1 MAAYKKAKR
10 IVEPA
15 IKTLERRIHSWDRSR
30 YVHRISFDTTIQCLC
45 MIFTILYVTV
55 MSAVIQP
62 MDCTKQADGRYYL
75 DAYPEVVCGEWTS
88 DAGWIYLIYP
98 AWFIFFIYGV
108 GFPVSIFLA
117 LGGASTPQDRERW
130 LNSDLCRR
138 RYGWLYTRY
147 DRAHYFWEVCVVFRS
162 ESAQS
167 RESIGFCSRSP
178 GPSSVSR
185 CAGNSSWSQRPWH
198 SLTDRSRS
206 RGRASCSTRVLSTC
220 TVGRPHS

>member
-1 MAAYKKAKR
+1 MTRWRKALVGNNPADAEGKLDRIKR

-30 YVHRISFDTTIQCLC
+30 YLHRISFDTTIQCLC

-75 DAYPEVVCGEWTS
+75 DAYPEVVCGEWTL

-98 AWFIFFIYGV
+98 AWFIFFIYGA
-108 GFPVSIFLA
+108 GFPLSIFLA

-138 RYGWLYTRY
+138 RYGWLYMRY

-162 ESAQS
+162 AQS
-167 RESIGFCSRSP
+167 
-178 GPSSVSR
+178 
-185 CAGNSSWSQRPWH
+185 
-198 SLTDRSRS
+198 
-206 RGRASCSTRVLSTC
+206 
-220 TVGRPHS
+220 